1 MKASL
6 RWLRDYAPLD
16 APVDVIARTLTET
29 GTEVGAVEDVA
40 AGIIVARVT
49 NLEPLPGS
57 SHGLLLADLDVGPR
71 PPSVL
76 AEMGIPTNPL
86 RVVTGAPNL
95 RVGDLV
101 PYAPPGSR
109 PPALAEPLGVRTYR
123 GKYKS
128 PGMLCSAVELGLG
141 EDAAGILVLDRGTPG
156 QPLRDVVDL
165 DVVLDLDITTNRPD

>member
-16 APVDVIARTLTET
+16 APVDVIARTLAET
-29 GTEVGAVEDVA
+29 GTEVGAVEEVA

-86 RVVTGAPNL
+86 RVVTGAPTL
-95 RVGDLV
+95 RGGDLV

-128 PGMLCSAVELGLG
+128 PGMLCSAVALGLG
-141 EDAAGILVLDRGTPG
+141 EGAARSLVLDRGIPG
-156 QPLRDVVDL
+156 
-165 DVVLDLDITTNRPD
+165 